1 MVTSEPSSD
10 SAFRRIYDDH
20 YAAVLAYC
28 LRRARVEDAKD
39 ATADVFL
46 VAWRRLDHVPGG
58 EHTLAWLYGTARK
71 TLANQRRSRSRL
83 LRLMTRLRFNQP
95 TRTATPETAVIRQ
108 HQDEAVIAAL
118 ARLKPRDREVIQLTM
133 WEELPQA
140 TIGELL
146 DCSDR
151 AVTMRLHRALRR
163 LEHELPNDYRPSTAP
178 ALAPRTEATD
188 D

>member
-1 MVTSEPSSD
+1 MTSQPSSD
-10 SAFRRIYDDH
+10 SVFRRIYDDH

-28 LRRARVEDAKD
+28 LRRAAVEDAKD

-46 VAWRRLDHVPGG
+46 VAWRRLDQVPGG
-58 EHTLAWLYGTARK
+58 DRTLAWLYGTARK
-71 TLANQRRSRSRL
+71 TLANQRRGRSRL
-83 LRLMTRLRFNQP
+83 LRLVTRLRFNP
-95 TRTATPETAVIRQ
+95 PPRAVTPETAVVRRD
-108 HQDEAVIAAL
+108 QDEAVIAAL
-118 ARLKPRDREVIQLTM
+118 ARLQPKDREVIQLTM

-140 TIGELL
+140 AIGELL

-163 LEHELPNDYRPSTAP
+163 LEHELPNDYRPTTAP